1 MERRSQR
8 WVGHSNEMSSTP
20 TDDRSALIQQQYEMK
35 PVPVRT
41 NFGGELYE
49 VDARTKPN
57 VFEVPAHSR

>member
-1 MERRSQR
+1 MGWPFKR
-8 WVGHSNEMSSTP
+8 NEFDIT

-35 PVPVRT
+35 PAPVRT

>member
-1 MERRSQR
+1 
-8 WVGHSNEMSSTP
+8 MSSTP

-35 PVPVRT
+35 PAPVRT